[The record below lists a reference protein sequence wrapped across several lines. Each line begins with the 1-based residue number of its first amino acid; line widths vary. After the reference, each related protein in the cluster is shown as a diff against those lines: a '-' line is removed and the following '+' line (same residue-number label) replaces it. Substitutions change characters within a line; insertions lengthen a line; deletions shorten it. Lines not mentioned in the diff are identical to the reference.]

1 MSKTKDNKS
10 KIISFVKTSKP
21 RSTSH
26 KIISQDEF
34 LDGVVV
40 QVEYNENGA
49 AVKKWVIITDV
60 HEGYADSESQ
70 LIQQMSTAQNKAKD
84 KFDWKSQIFNISGF
98 IALILVVT
106 SVYLTVTSSDGNI
119 PEHLK
124 ASVLTILGF
133 YFGGI
138 VKNKERK
145 KPVA

>member
-1 MSKTKDNKS
+1 MLKIKDNKS
-10 KIISFVKTSKP
+10 KVVSFVKTSKP
-21 RSTSH
+21 RSMSH

-34 LDGVVV
+34 LDGVVA
-40 QVEYNENGA
+40 QVEYSDNGS
-49 AVKKWVIITDV
+49 AVKQWVIITDV

-70 LIQQMSTAQNKAKD
+70 LIQQMSAAQNKAKD

-119 PEHLK
+119 PEHVK